1 MKMAKK
7 KKNKKKKKGAKV
19 LESRDDD
26 DDERPSSDLDLDYV
40 RGLLSK
46 YGVEGRLDE
55 GTVLD
60 YLTRRASTYESSMTD
75 RQRAE
80 HDFQLELA
88 RVFFRKLSMLTG
100 VDDLTIVEIPAFD
113 VRGEDA
119 LLALTTEASGV
130 LRALFRVFENGGV
143 VEEGGEENQRES
155 TLWTLLDDTTT
166 SRILEAAL
174 YPSSV
179 DSLNWFKEHASDA
192 IETFALSASE
202 VRQRDVTVLLERGF
216 TLSCKSV
223 ATLFSNLPKGRGI
236 PFNNKAAKLLNDRCT
251 LVMKSQ
257 SEYKL
262 VMDAV
267 SDTVGKSGKANI
279 AFLLKQ
285 ARNEMN
291 KTKSKLVDANESA
304 GRGHQEMK
312 NVLQTK
318 ESKKA
323 QEESEKRL
331 AALKLKTSNITE
343 ALQWYNSLLDE
354 LNAKAAVV
362 VSCDGLN
369 DGEVNVDDGI
379 KDSNESA
386 SAFALTK
393 KILTPEQVMDA
404 LTNCDSEELL
414 TNIESGIDLTQWDGI
429 SEWTIDITEQVH
441 KFFQRHIKRERALC
455 QRVLRRLALLSTGRW
470 PYVLCKPL
478 KSKQGQGISL
488 YETKIDAASRI
499 IWEVAIAFSPRR
511 SNSGENFAEQVIRVW
526 DIVLDHDNLSRAI
539 DQTIDRIERSH
550 KRGEECAIASEI
562 DKSVDGDGKDIT
574 GVVRIPRVFSMS
586 NQVTVGS
593 NRDQVAKGKSRHFH
607 PASDDPRQYTLLKV
621 LKKCTRCVLIV
632 FHLWMLIPRS

>member
-1 MKMAKK
+1 
-7 KKNKKKKKGAKV
+7 
-19 LESRDDD
+19 
-26 DDERPSSDLDLDYV
+26 
-40 RGLLSK
+40 
-46 YGVEGRLDE
+46 
-55 GTVLD
+55 
-60 YLTRRASTYESSMTD
+60 
-75 RQRAE
+75 
-80 HDFQLELA
+80 
-88 RVFFRKLSMLTG
+88 
-100 VDDLTIVEIPAFD
+100 
-113 VRGEDA
+113 
-119 LLALTTEASGV
+119 
-130 LRALFRVFENGGV
+130 
-143 VEEGGEENQRES
+143 
-155 TLWTLLDDTTT
+155 
-166 SRILEAAL
+166 
-174 YPSSV
+174 
-179 DSLNWFKEHASDA
+179 
-192 IETFALSASE
+192 
-202 VRQRDVTVLLERGF
+202 
-216 TLSCKSV
+216 
-223 ATLFSNLPKGRGI
+223 
-236 PFNNKAAKLLNDRCT
+236 
-251 LVMKSQ
+251 
-257 SEYKL
+257 
-262 VMDAV
+262 
-267 SDTVGKSGKANI
+267 
-279 AFLLKQ
+279 
-285 ARNEMN
+285 MN

-478 KSKQGQGISL
+478 KAKQGQGISL

-562 DKSVDGDGKDIT
+562 DKSVILSINSMDGDGK